1 MFHIDAIQ
9 SSRLATALVTLV
21 ATTAASIV
29 CLAAS
34 VGPAM
39 A

>member
-1 MFHIDAIQ
+1 MFHFAATEHGRI
-9 SSRLATALVTLV
+9 ATALVTLV
-21 ATTAASIV
+21 ASAAASIV
-29 CLAAS
+29 CLAAA

>member
-1 MFHIDAIQ
+1 MFQ
-9 SSRLATALVTLV
+9 FNTFERSRLATALVTLV
-21 ATTAASIV
+21 ATTAASLV

>member
-1 MFHIDAIQ
+1 MFHFDTIER
-9 SSRLATALVTLV
+9 SRLATALVTLV